1 LFHSVHSASSSRNS
15 VLVFRAI
22 KIFMESGASF
32 FSNFTWYCFT
42 FLHIELY
49 SFDPASH
56 TFLKMFMEPTLHM
69 KVLVL
74 NEYC

>member
-1 LFHSVHSASSSRNS
+1 
-15 VLVFRAI
+15 
-22 KIFMESGASF
+22 MESGASF